1 VPRYSFTISQGGQP
15 QPSNA
20 FDCKDDGAAKKEASG
35 TFADMSRDI
44 SKRLQLDDPDW
55 QIEVA
60 DEAGKS
66 IFTIRVTAESKASSC
81 RRLLLSYHLS
91 LHYRRQRPYSRPW
104 GRQWLSCSLRDHR
117 RLSFHLR
124 CFRPLEQRRD
134 N

>member
-1 VPRYSFTISQGGQP
+1 MVAPKRQFLLVHCSVVVCSYGDIGTQTYVVPRYSFTISQGGQP
-15 QPSNA
+15 QPSNT

-66 IFTIRVTAESKASSC
+66 IFTIRVTAE
-81 RRLLLSYHLS
+81 
-91 LHYRRQRPYSRPW
+91 
-104 GRQWLSCSLRDHR
+104 
-117 RLSFHLR
+117 
-124 CFRPLEQRRD
+124 
-134 N
+134 